1 MDTEKT
7 QPEFSLIPKVDRV
20 LDDPALAPLKALCD
34 GHVLTGLVR
43 AAVDRL
49 RVQMRTGAVAGASR
63 EDLMARVVADV
74 ADAVAVRTA
83 PRLRRVVNATGVV
96 LHTNLGRA
104 PLPEAAVARIAAV
117 AGRYSNLEFDL
128 ETGGRGSRTDIVEGL
143 LCELTGAEA
152 VAVVNNNAAAVF
164 LVLNTLASGKEAMVS
179 RGQLV
184 EIGGSF
190 RIPDIMARSGA
201 VMVEVGT
208 TNRTHLRDYEQAL
221 TEQTGLMLAVHP
233 SNYRVMGFTAE
244 VALEDLAA
252 LGQTHGAPVA
262 YDLGGGALVDLRAYG
277 LPYEPL
283 VSDSIRAGVDVVTFS
298 GDKVLG
304 GPQSGVIV
312 GRRDLVAR
320 IRQNPLM
327 RALRCDKLTYAAL
340 EATLGLYLN
349 PATLC
354 QAHPTLRMLTESVS
368 VLRRRGRRL
377 IRRIGALD
385 GFCVELLDS
394 TAQTGSG
401 ALPLEAIPSCAVA
414 ISGGDVE
421 GLAARLRQGDPPVVG
436 YVRDGRL
443 WLDLRTLWP
452 DEVAVVG
459 EAVKKAG
466 IMGQGSGERRNR
478 WHM

>member
-1 MDTEKT
+1 MDTEKI
-7 QPEFSLIPKVDRV
+7 QPDFALIPKVDRV
-20 LDDPALAPLKALCD
+20 LGDPALAPLRALCD
-34 GHVLTGLVR
+34 GPMLTDMVR

-49 RVQMRTGAVAGASR
+49 RAQMCAGEEVGDSR
-63 EDLMARVVADV
+63 EGLMARVVADV
-74 ADAVAVRTA
+74 AGAIAAWTA

-104 PLPEAAVARIAAV
+104 PLPEAALARIAAV

-128 ETGGRGSRTDIVEGL
+128 ETGGRGSRTSLVEGL

-152 VAVVNNNAAAVF
+152 AAVVNNNAAAVL
-164 LVLNTLASGKEAMVS
+164 LVLHALALGKEAIVS

-190 RIPDIMARSGA
+190 RIPDVMAHSGA
-201 VMVEVGT
+201 AMVEVGT
-208 TNRTHLRDYEQAL
+208 TNRTHLRDYEQAMS
-221 TEQTGLMLAVHP
+221 ERTGLVLVVHP
-233 SNYRVMGFTAE
+233 SNYRVMGFVSE
-244 VALEDLAA
+244 VALDDLAM
-252 LGQTHGAPVA
+252 LGRKHAVPVA
-262 YDLGGGALVDLRAYG
+262 HDLGGGALVDLRAYG

-283 VSDSIRAGVDVVTFS
+283 VSDSIRAGIDVVTFS

-304 GPQSGVIV
+304 GPQAGVIV

-349 PATLC
+349 PATLRK
-354 QAHPTLRMLTESVS
+354 AHPTLRMLTEPVS

-377 IRRIGALD
+377 IQRIGALD

-459 EAVKKAG
+459 EAVGKAG
-466 IMGQGSGERRNR
+466 GKGQK
-478 WHM
+478 